1 MISEEVRVANED
13 SNGNAH
19 AHLVGRI
26 AGESSTLSMNVAV
39 QQGRVT

>member
-1 MISEEVRVANED
+1 MRVANED

-19 AHLVGRI
+19 AHLVGRTRI

-39 QQGRVT
+39 QQGCVT